1 MNSNHLYS
9 NAIPVTY
16 EWYLAMSIRAWWK
29 NVRVVVFFS
38 FFVHLFGI
46 VARTSVEGR
55 RLQ

>member
-16 EWYLAMSIRAWWK
+16 EWYLAMSIRK
-29 NVRVVVFFS
+29 DVRVVVFFF
-38 FFVHLFGI
+38 FFVHLFEI
-46 VARTSVEGR
+46 VARISVEGR